1 MHRGRRRTR
10 MHDSEEMED
19 RMIEDKVGIR
29 SGSAIHGI
37 SHNPP
42 GEPLPLAIH
51 PIDVIGR
58 HTLTAQH
65 FPRLF
70 SSGDTCDLQRDRA
83 IFKDVLQRS
92 AWIVKISYATVCSR
106 PLYRSI
112 EHKGTA
118 TNCLHGYPRPYRRH
132 GLRSL
137 ATSETDR
144 SSLLLTTLRVR
155 KELGGGVK

>member
-1 MHRGRRRTR
+1 MNRGSRISRIRVYINSSSRRSRMQGSINVEGVILGSRRCRILGFRTRGPRSFRIQGHMHRGRRRTR
-10 MHDSEEMED
+10 MHDFEEMED

-37 SHNPP
+37 SHRPP
-42 GEPLPLAIH
+42 GEPLPLGVH

-83 IFKDVLQRS
+83 IFKNVLQRS
-92 AWIVKISYATVCSR
+92 AWIVKIYYA
-106 PLYRSI
+106 
-112 EHKGTA
+112 
-118 TNCLHGYPRPYRRH
+118 RR
-132 GLRSL
+132 
-137 ATSETDR
+137 
-144 SSLLLTTLRVR
+144 
-155 KELGGGVK
+155 